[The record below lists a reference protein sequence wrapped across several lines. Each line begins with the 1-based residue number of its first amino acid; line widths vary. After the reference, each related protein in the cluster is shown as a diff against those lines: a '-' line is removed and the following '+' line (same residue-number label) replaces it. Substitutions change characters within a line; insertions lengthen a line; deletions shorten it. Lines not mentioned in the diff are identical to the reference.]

1 MRRDP
6 IADGASP
13 RKRESKVEAAVSHL
27 TGKLRGLADVRSPTD
42 AEEPILG
49 GGVRSSIFGWL
60 AEINAADELAAV
72 GIKPRSTALL
82 SGPPGCGK
90 TTLAH
95 HLSARLGVPL
105 VCVGAENIF
114 GKYLGESEGNIAK
127 LFDTLALAD
136 TSAVILIDE
145 IDAIGA
151 KRSDETGGGAT
162 SARNSMLTVL
172 LRRIEEFK
180 GVLVAATN
188 RPDSLDPALWR
199 RFGMQIVV
207 DLPDDDARFAILK
220 RYGMPFDFGDDAIEI
235 LTDLTDGAAPSL
247 LRQLMEGVKRSLVL
261 GDRIRQPATTAAGTF
276 ATIIAQSKPH
286 PDYEPPP
293 LWQNPSLVSKLQ
305 DLPWPP
311 KREGV

>member
-13 RKRESKVEAAVSHL
+13 RKRESQVEAAVSLL
-27 TGKLRGLADVRSPTD
+27 TSKLRGLAEVRSPSE

-49 GGVRSSIFGWL
+49 GSVRASVFGWL
-60 AEINAADELAAV
+60 AEINAADELADV
-72 GIKPRSTALL
+72 GVKPRTTALL

-114 GKYLGESEGNIAK
+114 GKYLGQSEGNVAK
-127 LFDTLALAD
+127 LFDTLALAE
-136 TSAVILIDE
+136 TPAVILIDE
-145 IDAIGA
+145 IDAIGG
-151 KRSDETGGGAT
+151 KRKSDEGGGAT
-162 SARNSMLTVL
+162 DARNSMLTVL

-220 RYGMPFDFGDDAIEI
+220 RYGLPFDFGDDALDI
-235 LTDLTDGAAPSL
+235 LTDLTEGAAPSL
-247 LRQLMEGVKRSLVL
+247 LRQMMEGVKRSIVL
-261 GDRIRQPATTAAGTF
+261 GSRLRQPVHSAPEAFGA
-276 ATIIAQSKPH
+276 IIAQSKPH

-293 LWQNPSLVSKLQ
+293 LWRSPGLVSKL
-305 DLPWPP
+305 DAVPWPP
-311 KREGV
+311 KREA

>member
-6 IADGASP
+6 IADTASP
-13 RKRESKVEAAVSHL
+13 RKRESAIEAAVSHL
-27 TGKLRGLADVRSPTD
+27 TGKLRGVADVRSPSEAD
-42 AEEPILG
+42 EPILG
-49 GGVRSSIFGWL
+49 TNVRAAIFGWL

-72 GIKPRSTALL
+72 GVKPRNTALL
-82 SGPPGCGK
+82 FGPPGCGK

-114 GKYLGESEGNIAK
+114 GKYLGQSEGNVAK
-127 LFDTLALAD
+127 LFDALALSE
-136 TSAVILIDE
+136 TPAVVFIDE
-145 IDAIGA
+145 IDAIGM
-151 KRSDETGGGAT
+151 KRASDAGGGAT
-162 SARNSMLTVL
+162 DARNSMLTVL

-180 GVLVAATN
+180 GILIGATN
-188 RPDSLDPALWR
+188 RADSLDPALWR

-220 RYGMPFDFGDDAIEI
+220 RYGMPFDFGEDTIEI

-247 LRQLMEGVKRSLVL
+247 LRDLMEGVKRSIIL
-261 GDRIRQPATTAAGTF
+261 GSRMRKPAGSAPDAFAGV
-276 ATIIAQSKPH
+276 IAQSKPH

-293 LWQNPSLVSKLQ
+293 LWRSPSLVSKLNGVS
-305 DLPWPP
+305 WPP
-311 KREGV
+311 VREG